1 MKELITAF
9 KILFVM
15 TVLTGIIYP
24 TIIWSYSNFF
34 VKDKANGSLLTK
46 TNVIIGSELLGQKF
60 TKQQY
65 FWSRPS
71 TIEYNPTSSGASNQ
85 GPTSADLKKQVE
97 ARRAVLSVDLSADL
111 SLDHEGEIPQDLL
124 FASASGLDPHI
135 SVESANFQIARIAKH
150 RGLEDTTVR
159 NLIQE
164 LTEKP
169 QYGIFGEARV
179 NVLKLNLKLD
189 EFLK

>member
-34 VKDKANGSLLTK
+34 VKDKASGSLLTK
-46 TNVIIGSELLGQKF
+46 NNIIIGSELIGQKF
-60 TKQQY
+60 SKQQY

-71 TIEYNPTSSGASNQ
+71 AIDYNPASSGASNQ

-97 ARRAVLSVDLSADL
+97 VRIAALSVD
-111 SLDHEGEIPQDLL
+111 HEGVIPQDLL
-124 FASASGLDPHI
+124 FASASGLDPQI
-135 SVESANFQIARIAKH
+135 SVESANFQIARIVKH

-189 EFLK
+189 EFVK